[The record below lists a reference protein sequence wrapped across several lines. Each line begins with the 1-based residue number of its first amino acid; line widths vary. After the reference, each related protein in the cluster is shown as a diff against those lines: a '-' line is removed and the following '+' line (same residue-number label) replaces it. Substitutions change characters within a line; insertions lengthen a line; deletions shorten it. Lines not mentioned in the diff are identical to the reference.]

1 MNQKGITLIQLVIT
15 IVVMIILASMAIFQ
29 GGNVTTEAMIA
40 REYESLR
47 EVKKAVE
54 QTVLL
59 MEMNP
64 EDYKEEEIFGGS
76 ISKAAYYK
84 RVGLTSS
91 DELSDRTYSI
101 SKSNEKNFELDKI
114 PDEKVYIV
122 DLENKKYYILDG
134 VQKEDGEIIYEYKDI
149 LKIYNMLSGQN

>member
-29 GGNVTTEAMIA
+29 GGDAVTEAMIA

-64 EDYKEEEIFGGS
+64 EDYKEEEIFGGT
-76 ISKAAYYK
+76 ISKNAYYK
-84 RVGLTSS
+84 RVGLVSA

-101 SKSNEKNFELDKI
+101 SNSNQEKFVCWEHISTIRAPCN
-114 PDEKVYIV
+114 
-122 DLENKKYYILDG
+122 N
-134 VQKEDGEIIYEYKDI
+134 
-149 LKIYNMLSGQN
+149 SRA

>member
-1 MNQKGITLIQLVIT
+1 
-15 IVVMIILASMAIFQ
+15 MIILASMAIFQ
-29 GGNVTTEAMIA
+29 GGDAVTEAMIA

-64 EDYKEEEIFGGS
+64 EDYKEEEIFGGT
-76 ISKAAYYK
+76 ISKNAYYK
-84 RVGLTSS
+84 RVGLVSA

-101 SKSNEKNFELDKI
+101 SNSNQEKFELDKI

-122 DLENKKYYILDG
+122 DLENKK
-134 VQKEDGEIIYEYKDI
+134 
-149 LKIYNMLSGQN
+149 